1 MVPLLVLWLAGVQPA
16 PTEAPTEA
24 VVAKGETLE
33 HVASRTLGD
42 VRAASE
48 LRALNALEG
57 ESLPA
62 GTRLKLP
69 GPERD
74 RARSALRAAWATVR
88 QRDGG
93 TPGAADTELTE
104 AERLFASARY
114 AEAARMADAA
124 WARVSDRT
132 EAQHFTV
139 RVEADGGTTEVT
151 HHSGKPVQVSAQG
164 VTRAVHAGHSV
175 RVERGAAPPVAGP
188 TRPPRVALGIPLPVS
203 PAPGERLR
211 QRPVGRGLAPV
222 TVRWTAVEG
231 ADGYVVTLSR
241 GNQRWTVRST
251 RLDAQLPS
259 MRPGTYRWSVR
270 AVLGDQEGEAS
281 AAVRFR
287 IEEEPLELE
296 VKGSGWK

>member
-1 MVPLLVLWLAGVQPA
+1 MIVPLLVLWLSGAQPA
-16 PTEAPTEA
+16 PTEAI
-24 VVAKGETLE
+24 VAKGETLE

-48 LRALNALEG
+48 LRALNVLQGDQPA
-57 ESLPA
+57 A

-74 RARSALRAAWATVR
+74 RARSALSAAWATVR
-88 QRDGG
+88 QRDAG
-93 TPGAADTELTE
+93 TTGPAAGELTE
-104 AERLFASARY
+104 AERLFSAARY
-114 AEAARMADAA
+114 AEAARLADAA
-124 WARVSDRT
+124 WARVSDGA
-132 EAQHFTV
+132 EAQHFSV
-139 RVEADGGTTEVT
+139 QVAADGGATEVT
-151 HHSGKPVQVSAQG
+151 AHSGTPVRVSAQG
-164 VTRAVHAGHSV
+164 VTRAVHAGHAV
-175 RVERGAAPPVAGP
+175 RVERGEAPPVAGP

-203 PAPGERLR
+203 PASGELLR
-211 QRPVGRGLAPV
+211 QRPVGRGLEPV

-231 ADGYVVTLSR
+231 ADGYVVTLARGSR
-241 GNQRWTVRST
+241 RWTVRST

-281 AAVRFR
+281 APVRFR